1 MIPAIDVDGLRFEF
15 DGTWRALKW
24 DEHDAYRGGLSG
36 HGGTKAIDI
45 IALRHADE
53 LWLIEGNS
61 IRDQGIRSRYAR
73 IHFKNKR
80 AAQRE
85 TLDEE
90 FARKVRDTIA
100 AAMWV
105 QDRHPAATVLV
116 PYLRAGVRGR
126 AGRIHAVLWCEG
138 LEEAEL
144 LALEDRVRAR
154 LRWLNPRVEILN
166 ADICERHPRRQ
177 LPGVVVTNLP

>member
-1 MIPAIDVDGLRFEF
+1 MIPPIDVDGLRFEF

-24 DEHDAYRGGLSG
+24 DGHAAYREGLSS

-45 IALRHADE
+45 IALRRDDE

-61 IRDQGIRSRYAR
+61 IRDNGIRSKFAR

-80 AAQRE
+80 AAKRE

-90 FARKVRDTIA
+90 FTRKIRDTIA

-105 QDRHPAATVLV
+105 QDRHPEATPLV
-116 PYLRAGVRGR
+116 PYLRAGVRGSP
-126 AGRIHAVLWCEG
+126 GRIHAVLWCEG

-144 LALEDRVRAR
+144 LALEDRVRAS

-166 ADICERHPRRQ
+166 ADICKRHPRRR
-177 LPGVVVTNLP
+177 LPGITVSNLP